1 MAYSYSN
8 LGLYYHTCQYFSKGF
23 ECMHKSLSILKI
35 VCGYNH
41 PDISSIYL
49 NLGLM
54 YQDVENYGAAIDCY
68 TDSLYRNL
76 GLYGEDHIQVASCY
90 QAIAHAHYLNEQFKK
105 ALEHQEKSHVIIKK
119 LMPEDS

>member
-1 MAYSYSN
+1 MEHAFDLYSQTINILLQITGPMNTEVATCIGKMANIQFKFGDYLQAIELQTKSIIIQEKLLGFDSSTVAYSYSN
-8 LGLYYHTCQYFSKGF
+8 LGLYYHTCQYFTKGF

-54 YQDVENYGAAIDCY
+54 Y
-68 TDSLYRNL
+68 
-76 GLYGEDHIQVASCY
+76 
-90 QAIAHAHYLNEQFKK
+90 
-105 ALEHQEKSHVIIKK
+105 
-119 LMPEDS
+119 